1 MELWFKDNNGTY
13 SVDKYSSKG
22 VSKANGATEG
32 SINGWNKLNEEAIT
46 EGSIGSINDINSQI
60 DKLTELMNKQKSKL
74 QSLISSSAALSS
86 TSCSGDGILCNVP
99 SALSSF
105 SSSEIEV
112 LQGEIEMIES
122 TIIFLG
128 CLKTYLGF
136 KKEDNM
142 YYKTK

>member
-60 DKLTELMNKQKSKL
+60 DKLAELMNKQKSKL

-99 SALSSF
+99 SVLSSF